1 MPARG
6 IVESKL
12 FACYVSVRRGKPVVT
27 DRAPSARNE
36 QLDPPVI
43 VVVVPA
49 AHVYDFVNFPNY
61 STETIGTKNVRNQ
74 NN

>member
-6 IVESKL
+6 IAESKL

-36 QLDPPVI
+36 QLDPP
-43 VVVVPA
+43 A
-49 AHVYDFVNFPNY
+49 VYVNDFVKFPNY
-61 STETIGTKNVRNQ
+61 SPEIIGTKNVRNQ